1 MQLSFAQSD
10 LELSAKRAL
19 TDLNALS
26 SFVTQAS
33 ICYDQIDLEGYR
45 KHFCE
50 NQKDHLF
57 NFETLTQE
65 LTQLKDANFE
75 KWLKK
80 SQGKKPEAPYASSL
94 ELIDLFY
101 QECRAYDSAP
111 AEVFDDAPNDLYVE
125 EDFDQA
131 PVEYE
136 SLEPP
141 VKEISALESLF
152 PPNADGDI
160 SFNANDYNN
169 MIASIESYTEVL
181 ADPKKRSLVEQARV
195 QGLKL
200 RREILLSDP
209 LLLNFALTQT
219 PDYDESVETTF
230 RLFQEQTGISPD
242 QIPEESKKFYQLFR
256 EYRKA
261 SDELVKEGYRHPQD
275 HQPTFESE
283 FVIQKNE
290 SGEFSLTRNDSS
302 KMLPDQRPAYS
313 AQMLIE
319 KIGWGRDDLI
329 ENINIATSTTNTLKT
344 QTELEEAI
352 GLVSQKYSSQIQKWK
367 DDVEKIEQIYRET
380 VSENQSFVD
389 EIVTEDGEED
399 FCEREKKNLLRNF
412 SDQETVVSF
421 FEDQKNR
428 DFMRSSFNK
437 SRDLMKETLKDLN
450 LSSESK
456 EGMVEILNDVQ
467 FHLPEYKKSEWSD
480 LQSQTTRLMKLL
492 KEEGV
497 REDIYMAHDEAKK
510 YLKEQKE
517 YKPYFEMEKFDST
530 NAFYLPHSEDGHS
543 HKVGA
548 TCGIAL
554 PSIQENYPEFY
565 MGVIAHELGHAM
577 DPGFSSPNRER
588 YSQESLATMDDLR
601 ECLIKNNQ
609 GNHLRVSEDFA
620 DHLESHFMAHWMKS
634 TQEDPKW
641 PLLRQRYLHFSYSS
655 ICLED
660 EIKMSSHSDNDYR
673 ARHVL
678 SHPVVAQEFSE
689 MSLPPVPFCSEL
701 LPKNTGT
708 GR

>member
-1 MQLSFAQSD
+1 MQLSFAQTD
-10 LELSAKRAL
+10 LDLSAKRAL

-33 ICYDQIDLEGYR
+33 VCYEQMDLEGYR

-50 NQKDHLF
+50 NQKEHLF

-75 KWLKK
+75 KWLKQ
-80 SQGKKPEAPYASSL
+80 SQSKKPEAAYASSL

-111 AEVFDDAPNDLYVE
+111 ADIIDDAPNDFYVE
-125 EDFDQA
+125 EGFDQA

-136 SLEPP
+136 SFEEPE
-141 VKEISALESLF
+141 KKISALESLF
-152 PPNADGDI
+152 PPNEQGDI
-160 SFNANDYNN
+160 SFNAKDYNN

-181 ADPKKRSLVEQARV
+181 DDPKQRSLVEQARV

-200 RREILLSDP
+200 RRDILLSDP
-209 LLLNFALTQT
+209 ILMNFALTQT

-256 EYRKA
+256 QYRKA
-261 SDELVKEGYRHPQD
+261 NDELVQEGYRHPQD
-275 HQPTFESE
+275 NQPTFEPE

-290 SGEFSLTRNDSS
+290 SGEFSVTRNDSS
-302 KMLPDQRPAYS
+302 KMLPDQRPAYG
-313 AQMLIE
+313 AQILIE
-319 KIGWGRDDLI
+319 KIGWGVDDLI

-344 QTELEEAI
+344 QAELDQAI
-352 GLVSQKYSSQIQKWK
+352 ELASQKFSSQIQKWK
-367 DDVEKIEQIYRET
+367 DEVEKIEQSYQEKVT
-380 VSENQSFVD
+380 ANQSFSD
-389 EIVTEDGEED
+389 EIFTQDDEED

-412 SDQETVVSF
+412 SDEEMVVSF

-428 DFMRSSFNK
+428 DFMQTSFNK
-437 SRDLMKETLKDLN
+437 SRDLMKDTLKDLN
-450 LSSESK
+450 LSPESK
-456 EGMVEILNDVQ
+456 EGMAEILNDVQ
-467 FHLPEYKKSEWSD
+467 FLLPDYKKSEWSD
-480 LQSQTTRLMKLL
+480 LQSKTTELMKLL

-497 REDIYMAHDEAKK
+497 REDIYMAYDEAKK
-510 YLKEQKE
+510 YLQEQKE
-517 YKPYFEMEKFDST
+517 YKPYFEMENFDST
-530 NAFYLPHSEDGHS
+530 NAFYLPHSQDGHS

-588 YSQESLATMDDLR
+588 YSPESLATMDDLR

-620 DHLESHFMAHWMKS
+620 DHMESHFMAHWMKS
-634 TQEDPKW
+634 TQDDPKW
-641 PLLRQRYLHFSYSS
+641 PLLRQRYLHFAYSN
-655 ICLED
+655 ICREE

-678 SHPVVAQEFSE
+678 SHPIVAQEFSE
-689 MSLPPVPFCSEL
+689 MGLPPVSFCSEL
-701 LPKNTGT
+701 LPKNTGAQ
-708 GR
+708 R